1 VLARVCAESA
11 SPTLNPARIG
21 GFGALVAALW
31 TLERTRLRIASLR
44 ERDELRARVR
54 PLRPTPVAPIAATA
68 SWGPATLRTLGSG
81 AETLQ
86 HALFGAM
93 ATTALLGVP
102 PTRLSAPEW
111 AGLLI
116 LAGLYRMNRDL
127 CVALRRAQPA
137 PRRTQD
143 PN

>member
-1 VLARVCAESA
+1 VD
-11 SPTLNPARIG
+11 PARIG
-21 GFGALVAALW
+21 GFGGLVAALW
-31 TLERTRLRIASLR
+31 ALERARLRIAARR

-54 PLRPTPVAPIAATA
+54 PLRPTPAAPTP

-86 HALFGAM
+86 HTLFGAM

-127 CVALRRAQPA
+127 CAVLRRTPPG
-137 PRRTQD
+137 PRGTQESSRIHID
-143 PN
+143 